1 MHLLS
6 SRALKHNFN
15 TTKILPSIIDAT
27 CPKPKKC
34 DPLQKY
40 RSLDGSCNNLWQP
53 KFGQKNSVYRRML
66 PSTYIN
72 GKFF

>member
-1 MHLLS
+1 MV
-6 SRALKHNFN
+6 
-15 TTKILPSIIDAT
+15 DAI
-27 CPKPKKC
+27 CPKPKNC

-40 RSLDGSCNNLWQP
+40 RSLDGSCNNLLQP